1 MVPHSVRHIRIFRC
15 GRKEIFVMANRID
28 RINEEAKKEISS
40 IIRELKDPRV
50 VNGLCSVVS
59 VDITKD
65 LRWCKAYVSVLGDDT
80 KRAEA
85 IKGLKSAAGFVRK
98 ELAHRLGLRYTP
110 EIVFVLDNSIE
121 HGAHINKLL
130 HDING
135 V

>member
-1 MVPHSVRHIRIFRC
+1 
-15 GRKEIFVMANRID
+15 MANRID

-59 VDITKD
+59 VDITRD
-65 LRWCKAYVSVLGDDT
+65 LRWCKAYISVLGDDE
-80 KRAEA
+80 KRTEA

-121 HGAHINKLL
+121 HGAYINKLL

-135 V
+135 N